1 MHIFLFFP
9 GTIKGQKLFR
19 VTDAVEINLINFF
32 VHMLYVLDYKEIV
45 PFLKKL
51 RLRYIH
57 IHTYTYICMYVC
69 MYIIELS
76 LLKCFKNLLADTFPV
91 SS

>member
-45 PFLKKL
+45 PFLKKTKVE
-51 RLRYIH
+51 
-57 IHTYTYICMYVC
+57 IHTYTYIYIHMYVC
-69 MYIIELS
+69 MYVY
-76 LLKCFKNLLADTFPV
+76 N
-91 SS
+91 